1 MAPGV
6 ELASWRGEPV
16 PPGEAG
22 RAAAARRSWGN
33 RVFPASG
40 VIGARPG
47 AVVTGRTRSS
57 MPPHSSCRARPGP
70 VGAGPPG
77 VEHDQSAGGRPLPP
91 GSASTG
97 WAGKD
102 VRRDRGRGDQVPD
115 GGRRGPPGRGSWPH
129 RRCRTP
135 GRRWHVGRGGR
146 PGVRRPAHITAHVGP
161 VAVWSLR
168 RADPARPLRP
178 QRLAPPRPMAL
189 FRFGSWR
196 DWLVVALER
205 CCCPP
210 GAGFQAATSAR
221 VGARPVY
228 PWLLPGAELL
238 RLGAGPR

>member
-115 GGRRGPPGRGSWPH
+115 GGRRGPQDAVHGLTAGAVLRADAGMSAGAADPEFGGPRTSRPMWDQWRCGACGGLIRPGRCDLSG
-129 RRCRTP
+129 
-135 GRRWHVGRGGR
+135 
-146 PGVRRPAHITAHVGP
+146 
-161 VAVWSLR
+161 
-168 RADPARPLRP
+168 
-178 QRLAPPRPMAL
+178 
-189 FRFGSWR
+189 
-196 DWLVVALER
+196 
-205 CCCPP
+205 
-210 GAGFQAATSAR
+210 
-221 VGARPVY
+221 
-228 PWLLPGAELL
+228 L
-238 RLGAGPR
+238 RLHGPWRCSGSDLGETGWWSRWSAAAARRGQGSKRQLPLGSAPGPCIRGYYQGRSC